1 MTTTLSAIDALNTLD
16 LPEKPDV
23 TKSPREVEQYL
34 ARTENPQVLPHPR
47 RRPCPRHV
55 RTFSE
60 QGRAARRLPGPP
72 SAARPGLVERSR
84 RRAAGGGT
92 AQCHGLAA
100 RPAQ

>member
-1 MTTTLSAIDALNTLD
+1 MTTTPGVIGALTTPD
-16 LPEKPDV
+16 LPEMSDV

-55 RTFSE
+55 RRFSG
-60 QGRAARRLPGPP
+60 QGWAARRWPG
-72 SAARPGLVERSR
+72 ARVPGRSGWSKVTTP
-84 RRAAGGGT
+84 GGRLGT

-100 RPAQ
+100 RCAQ

>member
-23 TKSPREVEQYL
+23 TKPPREVEQYL

-72 SAARPGLVERSR
+72 SATRPGRSKVTTP
-84 RRAAGGGT
+84 GGGRGT

-100 RPAQ
+100 RSAQ